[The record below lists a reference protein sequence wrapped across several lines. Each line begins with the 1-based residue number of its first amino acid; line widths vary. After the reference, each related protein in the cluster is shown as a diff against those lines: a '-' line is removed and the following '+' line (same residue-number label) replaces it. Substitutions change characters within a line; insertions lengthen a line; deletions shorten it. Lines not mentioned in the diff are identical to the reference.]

1 MNEIMKNVIEPE
13 SVEESV
19 AHYGT
24 PAFLQDRFP
33 LTADRLAH
41 MVLRIGDPA
50 QQYLGYFFEKAL
62 LHECRLLVPR
72 PIYAH
77 DLAQLARALNTF
89 QFNSHYFVCR
99 SIGMVLFEYWNF
111 MQRRNE
117 NACHCQ

>member
-1 MNEIMKNVIEPE
+1 MNEITKNVIEPE
-13 SVEESV
+13 IVEEPV
-19 AHYGT
+19 ALNAV
-24 PAFLQDRFP
+24 PAFRQDLFP
-33 LTADRLAH
+33 LTAGRLAH
-41 MVLRIGDPA
+41 MALRIGDPA